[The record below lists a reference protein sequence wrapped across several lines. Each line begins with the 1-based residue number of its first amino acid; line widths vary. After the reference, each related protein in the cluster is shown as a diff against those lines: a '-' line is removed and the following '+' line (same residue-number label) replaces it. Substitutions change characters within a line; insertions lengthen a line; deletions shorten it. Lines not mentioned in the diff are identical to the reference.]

1 MKKKM
6 LIAFKKVQ
14 KQGGYS
20 AALDS
25 VCMKKGKDGKSE
37 DWAILSSEPCGSHIS
52 GL

>member
-1 MKKKM
+1 M
-6 LIAFKKVQ
+6 LIGFKKVQ
-14 KQGGYS
+14 KQSDYN